1 MNKENNKLGM
11 GLGALLNTNNKK
23 KSSTN
28 KIDISK
34 IYPNKKQPR
43 KNFEEKEIKELSDS
57 IKNQGLIQPI
67 VVRETS
73 GNMYEIIAGERRWRA
88 CQLAGLHSVN
98 CVVMSVDDKSVYE
111 LALIENIQRENLNV
125 VEEAKAYKN
134 LIESNGI
141 KNEELSKKIGKS
153 SSHISNLIRILDL
166 DNEIHQMIIDGK
178 ISMGHARALIGVP
191 SAVEKA
197 KEILEEAGWK
207 DNNGDGIREKNGKNL
222 IVRHVTKGDY
232 KNRKPAE
239 FYQAQLK
246 EVGIDA
252 VVEAMAYE
260 ATARRY
266 ADNAYEMAR
275 LGYALFDAHDTFYLP
290 FHSSQVEG
298 GGQFNRSRV
307 IDPKIDDLISKGVAE
322 TDIEKRYEIYKELQM
337 YVMEQALFLPS
348 YEVTFS
354 HVHYPYV
361 KDLKVDLLGR
371 EYFYDVYLDKK

>member
-11 GLGALLNTNNKK
+11 GLGVLLNNNNKN

-43 KNFEEKEIKELSDS
+43 KNFEEKEIKELSES

-73 GNMYEIIAGERRWRA
+73 SDSYEIIAGERRWRA

-98 CVVMSVDDKSVYE
+98 CVVMSVDENSVFE

-134 LIESNGI
+134 LIELNGM

-166 DNEIHQMIIDGK
+166 DNEIQQMIISGK

-191 SAVEKA
+191 NAVEKA
-197 KEILEEAGWK
+197 KEIF
-207 DNNGDGIREKNGKNL
+207 EKKTAHQG
-222 IVRHVTKGDY
+222 
-232 KNRKPAE
+232 
-239 FYQAQLK
+239 LK
-246 EVGIDA
+246 
-252 VVEAMAYE
+252 
-260 ATARRY
+260 
-266 ADNAYEMAR
+266 
-275 LGYALFDAHDTFYLP
+275 
-290 FHSSQVEG
+290 
-298 GGQFNRSRV
+298 
-307 IDPKIDDLISKGVAE
+307 DLIPSHAQHNFFQCNKYSV
-322 TDIEKRYEIYKELQM
+322 
-337 YVMEQALFLPS
+337 QALLHHSFFLHETLSNQTPFNIKTI
-348 YEVTFS
+348 YIC
-354 HVHYPYV
+354 
-361 KDLKVDLLGR
+361 LLYTSDAAD
-371 EYFYDVYLDKK
+371 E